1 MSMGDREP
9 GPMEIKEIMRHIP
22 HRYPF
27 ILVDRILEWEPG
39 HRIVGLKNVSGNEPY
54 FQGHFPGHPVMPGVL
69 IIEAMAQ
76 VGGVLASLLPGAE
89 QKLAYFAAIDRCRFR
104 RPVTPGDQL
113 ITEVIVT
120 RLRDRVGKM
129 QVTARVDGEIVAEG
143 LFTYSMVDLE
153 GANQGMMAGRIVD
166 REEVEP

>member
-1 MSMGDREP
+1 MGDRP
-9 GPMEIKEIMRHIP
+9 PDLMEIKEIMRHIP
-22 HRYPF
+22 HRYPI

-39 HRIVGLKNVSGNEPY
+39 RRIVGLKNVSANEPY

-69 IIEAMAQ
+69 ILEAMAQ

-89 QKLAYFAAIDRCRFR
+89 RKLAYFAAIDRCRFR

-129 QVTARVDGEIVAEG
+129 QVTARVDGEIVADG
-143 LFTYSMVDLE
+143 VFTYSMVDLE
-153 GANQGMMAGRIVD
+153 EGNQEVAAGRIVD
-166 REEVEP
+166 LEGAEP